1 MIDLIMALVSIYD
14 QYIYIY
20 KYRIFY
26 NSMASVSLKYFS
38 KPERE
43 RDRMNEVEGRREEKN
58 KQLDSNGKQLFST
71 CSLTN
76 KYFIMS

>member
-1 MIDLIMALVSIYD
+1 MIDLITALVSIYN

-43 RDRMNEVEGRREEKN
+43 RDRKERRLRKRQNEWGGGKKRGEE
-58 KQLDSNGKQLFST
+58 
-71 CSLTN
+71 
-76 KYFIMS
+76 

>member
-43 RDRMNEVEGRREEKN
+43 RDRKERRLRKRQNEWGGGKKRGEE
-58 KQLDSNGKQLFST
+58 
-71 CSLTN
+71 
-76 KYFIMS
+76 

>member
-1 MIDLIMALVSIYD
+1 MIDLIMALVSIYN

-43 RDRMNEVEGRREEKN
+43 RDRKERRLRKRQNEWGGGKKRGEE
-58 KQLDSNGKQLFST
+58 
-71 CSLTN
+71 
-76 KYFIMS
+76 

>member
-43 RDRMNEVEGRREEKN
+43 RDRKERRLRKRQNE
-58 KQLDSNGKQLFST
+58 
-71 CSLTN
+71 
-76 KYFIMS
+76 

>member
-1 MIDLIMALVSIYD
+1 MIDLIMALVSIYN

-26 NSMASVSLKYFS
+26 NSIASVSLKYFS

-43 RDRMNEVEGRREEKN
+43 RDRKERRLRKRQNEWGGGKKRGEE
-58 KQLDSNGKQLFST
+58 
-71 CSLTN
+71 
-76 KYFIMS
+76 